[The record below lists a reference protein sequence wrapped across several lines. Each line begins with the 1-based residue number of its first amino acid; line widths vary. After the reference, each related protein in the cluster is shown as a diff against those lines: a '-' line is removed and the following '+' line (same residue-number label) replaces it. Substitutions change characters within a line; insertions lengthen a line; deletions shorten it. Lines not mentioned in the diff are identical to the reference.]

1 MLSCRYKTRFSMMK
15 KIKKTDHKD
24 KPDGYDPIL
33 LAEKEEKIVISGN
46 KRKYARLARPLRFY
60 GGIISATE
68 VGCNLRCKFCF
79 SDKPVRRPH
88 STGRFY
94 TPQQVFNALKKKAD
108 QYGSKLISASAS
120 EGTIGRQHLFEI
132 LEMVDKTD
140 LVYILETNGM
150 TLGHDP
156 DFSKQLSRFRN
167 LHVRVSI
174 KGTTKEEYRMLT
186 GASSESYDLPY
197 KALEHLMNAG
207 VSCNVC
213 LVVSFS
219 STEDI
224 KKAEQRL
231 RGMRPGLLKSLEK
244 EHITLFPK
252 VNERLNNQNL
262 FPNAVRRFG
271 KVIKLNNRNN

>member
-33 LAEKEEKIVISGN
+33 LAEKEEKIVIRGN

-60 GGIISATE
+60 GGTISATE

-120 EGTIGRQHLFEI
+120 EGTIGRHHLFEM

-156 DFSKQLSRFRN
+156 DFARQLSKFRN

-231 RGMRPGLLKSLEK
+231 ASIRPGLLKSLEK

-252 VNERLNNQNL
+252 VLKRLKKHEMM
-262 FPNAVRRFG
+262 PNTIQRSGEIVEM
-271 KVIKLNNRNN
+271 KRN

>member
-1 MLSCRYKTRFSMMK
+1 MMEK
-15 KIKKTDHKD
+15 LKKTDKKD

-33 LAEKEEKIVISGN
+33 LAEKEEKIVIRGN

-60 GGIISATE
+60 GGTISATE

-120 EGTIGRQHLFEI
+120 EGTLGRQHLFEI

-156 DFSKQLSRFRN
+156 DFARQLSQFRN

-174 KGTTKEEYRMLT
+174 KGTTKEEYLMLT
-186 GASSESYDLPY
+186 GASSKSYDLPY

-213 LVVSFS
+213 LMVSFS
-219 STEDI
+219 SKENI
-224 KKAEQRL
+224 EKAEQRL
-231 RGMRPGLLKSLEK
+231 RDIRPGLLKSLEK

-252 VNERLNNQNL
+252 VLKRLNKYDML
-262 FPNAVRRFG
+262 PNTIQRSG
-271 KVIKLNNRNN
+271 KIIGLKNNI